1 MVPVS
6 RPYAG
11 PPLLTEGFR
20 PFFLAS
26 AAWAAIAL
34 PIWVALL
41 SGGIAGPPGLDPL
54 AWHIHEMLFGF
65 VMAGVAGFI
74 LTAIP
79 NWTGRSPL
87 RGVPLGALVAL
98 WLAGRLLAL
107 AALVSTPPAIVVG
120 AVDAGLPLALAAY
133 AARQVVA
140 ARNWRNLMMA
150 VPLLVLTAADL
161 LMVAE
166 GAGAAV
172 PTGLGWRLG
181 LAAIVILISAIGGRI
196 IPAFTRNWLV
206 KRGAMAL
213 PPAKP
218 GVVDRLALA
227 SLHVGLL
234 AWAFLANGHGV
245 GPVAA
250 GGLLL
255 TASALNLARLGRW
268 RGWTTLA
275 EPLLSVLHLGYL
287 WLVAGAA
294 LLGASLL
301 TGAVPT
307 ATAIHALTAGSIG
320 TMMLAV
326 MSRASLGH
334 TGRTLTADRV
344 TVWVYVLV
352 NGAALSRIVASV
364 MGDMPLSLLALSAL
378 AWVAAFL
385 LFAGRYAPYWC
396 RPRLAA

>member
-11 PPLLTEGFR
+11 PPLLAEGFR

-41 SGGIAGPPGLDPL
+41 SGGIAGPRGLDPL

-79 NWTGRSPL
+79 NWTGRPPL
-87 RGVPLGALVAL
+87 RGVPLGALVTL

-107 AALVSTPPAIVVG
+107 AALVSTPPALLVG

-172 PTGLGWRLG
+172 PAGLGWRLG

-206 KRGAMAL
+206 KRGATAL
-213 PPAKP
+213 PPAKA

-234 AWAFLANGHGV
+234 AWAFLANGHGM
-245 GPVAA
+245 GTLAA

-268 RGWTTLA
+268 RGWATLA

-287 WLVAGAA
+287 WLVVGAA

-307 ATAIHALTAGSIG
+307 AAAIHALTAGSIG

-334 TGRTLTADRV
+334 TGRILTADRV

-364 MGDMPLSLLALSAL
+364 MGGLPLSLLALSAL